1 MELSTHTAKGVD
13 KVKRD
18 GVKRWADSGHPLT
31 QELLNSM
38 MREPGEATRTAA
50 PALPSCPQCGER
62 YCGDGTQLCAECA
75 TPNVEL
81 TGAAS
86 RRPG

>member
-1 MELSTHTAKGVD
+1 MGITGGFGTTLGLE
-13 KVKRD
+13 
-18 GVKRWADSGHPLT
+18 RWADSGHQLT

-75 TPNVEL
+75 TSNAPSS
-81 TGAAS
+81 AAPQAS
-86 RRPG
+86 AGMNC